1 MIDLEKY
8 LPKKGGFGLKKILV
22 PPGKEVDLEKD
33 FETGY
38 TGAYKDKKE
47 AEVDLA
53 ANVLRLAD
61 QQDLLFANDTYSLLI
76 VFQALDAPGKMVPLN
91 TSCPGLILKVVRS
104 IVSRR
109 RRPKSL
115 ITTTYGGQPVTSPPA
130 DKSGV
135 LNPPF
140 TTRSSVPVY
149 IPRC

>member
-8 LPKKGGFGLKKILV
+8 LPKRGGLDLKKILV

-76 VFQALDAPGKMVPLN
+76 VFQALDAAGKDGTIKHVM
-91 TSCPGLILKVVRS
+91 
-104 IVSRR
+104 
-109 RRPKSL
+109 
-115 ITTTYGGQPVTSPPA
+115 
-130 DKSGV
+130 SGV
-135 LNPPF
+135 NPQGCDVHSFKTPSTEELNHDYLWRPTPTPPLPPHTPIF
-140 TTRSSVPVY
+140 
-149 IPRC
+149 

>member
-8 LPKKGGFGLKKILV
+8 LPKKGGFDLKKILV

-76 VFQALDAPGKMVPLN
+76 VFQALDAAGKDGDRKSTRLN
-91 TSCPGLILKVVRS
+91 SSHANISYAVFCLK
-104 IVSRR
+104 
-109 RRPKSL
+109 KKK
-115 ITTTYGGQPVTSPPA
+115 TT
-130 DKSGV
+130 
-135 LNPPF
+135 
-140 TTRSSVPVY
+140 
-149 IPRC
+149 